1 MDQLEQAIIVSSDPV
16 QSNAVRHQAAQ
27 FINNFLAQQDGW
39 KCCLQKLFTAKQ
51 TEITFFCLE
60 TLRNLT
66 LSRRYDSLTIQERN
80 LLKDALFQWLLDF
93 VPKQKLDPGKIQ
105 KKFQKNRK
113 NTKMMI
119 KYIYNHLH

>member
-16 QSNAVRHQAAQ
+16 QSNTVRHQAAQ
-27 FINNFLAQQDGW
+27 FINSFLAQQDGW

-66 LSRRYDSLTIQERN
+66 LSRRFND
-80 LLKDALFQWLLDF
+80 LLSTYSPNIFYLF
-93 VPKQKLDPGKIQ
+93 
-105 KKFQKNRK
+105 
-113 NTKMMI
+113 
-119 KYIYNHLH
+119 